1 MPLEITP
8 SIRGQ
13 TQKHGCASEYPIS
26 TSEKLFVHRGQRPVC
41 AYLHARIR
49 ERRAWLI
56 TLSLSLLS
64 RSFLDELWRRRG
76 DRNHRRVGGTPL
88 LSWMSRFGTEISF
101 FFPDRFFRDKGNVL
115 RDENGK
121 CAKPSVSSL
130 RDEKIIYSI
139 PGYSMDFY

>member
-1 MPLEITP
+1 MNYGDGGEIE
-8 SIRGQ
+8 IIEGLV
-13 TQKHGCASEYPIS
+13 E
-26 TSEKLFVHRGQRPVC
+26 
-41 AYLHARIR
+41 
-49 ERRAWLI
+49 
-56 TLSLSLLS
+56 LLS
-64 RSFLDELWRRRG
+64 
-76 DRNHRRVGGTPL
+76 